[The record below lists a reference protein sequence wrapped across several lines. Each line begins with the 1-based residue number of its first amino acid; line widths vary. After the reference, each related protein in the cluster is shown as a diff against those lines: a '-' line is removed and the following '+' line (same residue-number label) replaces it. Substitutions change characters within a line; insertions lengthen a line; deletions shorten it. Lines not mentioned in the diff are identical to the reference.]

1 MAISNHSVITR
12 KSDIP
17 TVDLDGELA
26 MMDTDKGKYYG
37 MNLVASRIWS
47 MIKEP
52 KRFNEII
59 ETLVHEY
66 DISSSQCR
74 EEVLHFLDILKKE
87 GLINVK

>member
-1 MAISNHSVITR
+1 MAINNHSVITR
-12 KSDIP
+12 KSDVP

-37 MNLVASRIWS
+37 MNLVASRIWA

-52 KRFNEII
+52 KRLNEII

-66 DISSSQCR
+66 DISSSQCK
-74 EEVLHFLDILKKE
+74 EDVLYFLDILKKE
-87 GLINVK
+87 GLIDVK